1 MKTKSILLSILS
13 LSILL
18 VLSGCG
24 KKVELPVGN
33 DISDASYL
41 SDGRF
46 HEVLID
52 TSVIPGDFYKSAG
65 VCNDSGYSYI
75 LSSYDYSSAANVDY
89 LVSLDKNGNVGIFN
103 NVDKPITV
111 NNGSLS
117 FSSVCG
123 DLGLLD
129 HISND
134 YDCFVNYSE
143 YSFDVSGAFSSV
155 CNVYITY
162 ALENG
167 MGDTISEYYRV
178 NWDNTGKCISVSPVE
193 DDYSASYSLYDSEIK
208 DLNNNFYRLTTSGII
223 HTDDNNQYLSGY
235 FSFINS
241 GIFSYGF
248 DHVQIINSDSFSG
261 IYRNAENKTVLS
273 CFIRDVSVSDQKAIV
288 IASSDLDFDL
298 MSDVLAFNSENDKVD
313 ITVIDYSDKSLEKDP
328 LEGWSLLKED
338 VLGGFKPDIILN
350 TTGND
355 EIFTSKLVSLGLP
368 VDLKN
373 IVSKDSDLSDSKFT
387 DKASSLFYSG
397 DSIYSIVPS
406 YTYRTVVGD
415 SGRLSDVKWDINTFM
430 DYADSTDVNSMFFML
445 DHKDA
450 FLKRVVEFNGFS
462 YVDAKS
468 GSASFDSDEF
478 ITFLKYASRLP
489 EDISEANNLYYWGIE
504 PCDVLLKDQ
513 ICNGIGNM
521 HYEAIVSLRNN
532 YVDLG
537 FPIGTELG
545 SGVISADN
553 SFMIISGRAYTNECW
568 SFIKKYLTPEYQNQL
583 TLGIPVTQSGF
594 DQWTTVRFG
603 DYRYFS
609 ADSYYRDG
617 VEYIAEMVTDEEA
630 DMIVKNINDC
640 RRMEFMDYRIEQI
653 VLEYAHQYF
662 DGKLSVEE
670 AAAAIDRDV
679 EAYLAS

>member
-1 MKTKSILLSILS
+1 
-13 LSILL
+13 
-18 VLSGCG
+18 
-24 KKVELPVGN
+24 
-33 DISDASYL
+33 
-41 SDGRF
+41 
-46 HEVLID
+46 
-52 TSVIPGDFYKSAG
+52 
-65 VCNDSGYSYI
+65 
-75 LSSYDYSSAANVDY
+75 
-89 LVSLDKNGNVGIFN
+89 LD
-103 NVDKPITV
+103 
-111 NNGSLS
+111 
-117 FSSVCG
+117 
-123 DLGLLD
+123 
-129 HISND
+129 
-134 YDCFVNYSE
+134 
-143 YSFDVSGAFSSV
+143 
-155 CNVYITY
+155 
-162 ALENG
+162 
-167 MGDTISEYYRV
+167 
-178 NWDNTGKCISVSPVE
+178 
-193 DDYSASYSLYDSEIK
+193 
-208 DLNNNFYRLTTSGII
+208 
-223 HTDDNNQYLSGY
+223 
-235 FSFINS
+235 
-241 GIFSYGF
+241 
-248 DHVQIINSDSFSG
+248 
-261 IYRNAENKTVLS
+261 
-273 CFIRDVSVSDQKAIV
+273 
-288 IASSDLDFDL
+288 
-298 MSDVLAFNSENDKVD
+298 
-313 ITVIDYSDKSLEKDP
+313 
-328 LEGWSLLKED
+328 
-338 VLGGFKPDIILN
+338 GFKPDIILN

-368 VDLKN
+368 LDLKN

-430 DYADSTDVNSMFFML
+430 DYADSTDANSMFFML

-653 VLEYAHQYF
+653 VLEYAHQFF